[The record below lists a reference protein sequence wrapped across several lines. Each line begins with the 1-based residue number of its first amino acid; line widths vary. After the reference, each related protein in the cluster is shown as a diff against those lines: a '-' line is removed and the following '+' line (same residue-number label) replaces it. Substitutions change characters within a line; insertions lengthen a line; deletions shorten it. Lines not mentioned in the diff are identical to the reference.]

1 MEKPNDYSTELSA
14 QRRESSIKK
23 KWVLIRPSKD
33 GSKVEFFKAAI
44 IVQSSYGEGNM
55 AETTELLSEAEVLEQ
70 SEETM
75 QYILDKMQF
84 LDKFSAVPVEDIDIF
99 KAKLAGK

>member
-1 MEKPNDYSTELSA
+1 MEKQNDSIQRLSK

-33 GSKVEFFKAAI
+33 GRKVEFFKAAI

-75 QYILDKMQF
+75 QYILNKMEF

>member
-1 MEKPNDYSTELSA
+1 MTNSK
-14 QRRESSIKK
+14 Q

-44 IVQSSYGEGNM
+44 VVSTAYGEGNM
-55 AETTELLSEAEVLEQ
+55 AETTELLSEAEVLEK

-75 QYILDKMQF
+75 RYILDKMQF

>member
-14 QRRESSIKK
+14 QRRESSLK

-55 AETTELLSEAEVLEQ
+55 AETTELLSEAEILEQ

-84 LDKFSAVPVEDIDIF
+84 LDKFSAVPVQDIDIF

>member
-1 MEKPNDYSTELSA
+1 MSGSK
-14 QRRESSIKK
+14 Q

-44 IVQSSYGEGNM
+44 IIQSSYGEGNM

-75 QYILDKMQF
+75 QYILDKMEF

>member
-1 MEKPNDYSTELSA
+1 MSGSDR
-14 QRRESSIKK
+14 Q

-33 GSKVEFFKAAI
+33 GSKVEFFKSAI
-44 IVQSSYGEGNM
+44 IVTSSYGEGNM
-55 AETTELLSEAEVLEQ
+55 AETTELLSEAEILEQ

-75 QYILDKMQF
+75 KYILDKMQF
-84 LDKFSAVPVEDIDIF
+84 LDKFSAVPIADIDIF

>member
-1 MEKPNDYSTELSA
+1 M
-14 QRRESSIKK
+14 KK
-23 KWVLIRPSKD
+23 KWVLIRPNKD

-44 IVQSSYGEGNM
+44 IIQSAYGEGNM